1 MPYRKRT
8 LRRMTPQAR
17 RLARLADELES
28 VRRRLK
34 ALVSVLHDLE
44 VWERVEK
51 KRQAVFGRQPVGE
64 DKGLTERP

>member
-17 RLARLADELES
+17 RLARLADDLES

-34 ALVSVLHDLE
+34 ALVPVLHDLE
-44 VWERVEK
+44 MWERAEK
-51 KRQAVFGRQPVGE
+51 KRQAVFGRQPA
-64 DKGLTERP
+64 DKE